1 VLKYNKIVYN
11 FPNKIH
17 ISAYV
22 LIYTYILGINAIG
35 CTQTNLLFNPFGHL
49 LAHLV
54 RHWIDGLYLF
64 VYNAVVIY

>member
-1 VLKYNKIVYN
+1 VVRNIKIIY
-11 FPNKIH
+11 FFIYIFIH
-17 ISAYV
+17 
-22 LIYTYILGINAIG
+22 TYILGNNALG
-35 CTQTNLLFNPFGHL
+35 CTQTNLLFYPFGHL